1 MKTQSVMNRPTILL
15 IVGPTAAGKTE
26 LSIKLA
32 EAIGGEIISADSR
45 LFYVGMDIG
54 TAKPN
59 AGDLARV
66 PHHLIDIAKPDEVVN
81 LALYRQKVKQ
91 LVDEIYA
98 RGNKPI
104 LVGGTGQ
111 YIRSITEGWDIP
123 KQEPDD
129 SLREV
134 LQKWSEKIGV
144 YELHKKLSLL
154 DPEAAGRIDP
164 RNLRRTIRALE
175 VIFLSGKRFSEQRVK
190 SESNYEVIQIGIT
203 RPREQLYE
211 RIDQRIEEMLKAGLV
226 EEVAGLL
233 RLGYTTALPSISAIG
248 YKEICAY
255 LQGEYD
261 LETAIMLIKRNTR
274 TYVRRQANWFKSDD
288 KAIQWFEYHD
298 NILSEIMEY
307 LKRTGFIG

>member
-32 EAIGGEIISADSR
+32 AAIGGEIISADSR

-59 AGDLARV
+59 AGALARV

>member
-59 AGDLARV
+59 AGALARV

>member
-59 AGDLARV
+59 AGALARV

-203 RPREQLYE
+203 RPREQLYK